1 MDGWLDVE
9 GSVLNENEFGGLCCH
24 RCPLPRRPRPNWIR
38 VKKSSGGA
46 QVEDVWRLEVQDGV
60 LVAIFVIYVYIY
72 IFVNVYI
79 YIYISI
85 HVYSTYIK
93 YTVSL
98 CIHARP

>member
-1 MDGWLDVE
+1 M
-9 GSVLNENEFGGLCCH
+9 
-24 RCPLPRRPRPNWIR
+24 
-38 VKKSSGGA
+38 KKSSGGA

-60 LVAIFVIYVYIY
+60 LVAIFVIYVCIY
-72 IFVNVYI
+72 IINVYI